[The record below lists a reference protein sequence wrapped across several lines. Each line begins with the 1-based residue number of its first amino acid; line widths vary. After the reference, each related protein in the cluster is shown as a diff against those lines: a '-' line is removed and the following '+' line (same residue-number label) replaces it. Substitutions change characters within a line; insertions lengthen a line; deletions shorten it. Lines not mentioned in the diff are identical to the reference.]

1 MVDDKTTESLNKVL
15 RQTKPEKISDY
26 LEKNSSYMVN
36 VDKPFYDYMVR
47 ILKKKNLKQQELFI
61 DADISD
67 RYGYKLIHEEKHT
80 RQRDIILRLCYAAKL
95 SLDETQKALKY
106 YRMPE
111 LYAKI
116 PRDALIMVAFNERPG
131 SIIDVNSFLKSNGM
145 DVLRSSGVQ
154 E

>member
-80 RQRDIILRLCYAAKL
+80 RQRDTIIRLCLAGRFTL
-95 SLDETQKALKY
+95 LETQRALKIY
-106 YRMPE
+106 GMPA
-111 LYAKI
+111 LYSKI
-116 PRDALIMVAFNERPG
+116 PRDAVIIIAFNSEIYEI
-131 SIIDVNSFLKSNGM
+131 SSVNSLLIENKFEP
-145 DVLRSSGVQ
+145 LRPCSQ